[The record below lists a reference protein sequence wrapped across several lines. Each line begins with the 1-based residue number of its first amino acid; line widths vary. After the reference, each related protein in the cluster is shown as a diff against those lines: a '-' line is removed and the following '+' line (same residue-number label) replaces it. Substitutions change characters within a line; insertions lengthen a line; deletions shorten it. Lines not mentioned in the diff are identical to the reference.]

1 MRIDGAFDG
10 SDLSDRPSGSGA
22 DLEKSHSWFIFN
34 KKYEIIPIQKMKNM
48 KLIKIFLFKNVIY
61 SI

>member
-1 MRIDGAFDG
+1 MFDG
-10 SDLSDRPSGSGA
+10 SDLSGRPGGSGV

>member
-10 SDLSDRPSGSGA
+10 SDLSDRPGGSGA

-34 KKYEIIPIQKMKNM
+34 KKYEIIPIQINEKYETNKS
-48 KLIKIFLFKNVIY
+48 FLV
-61 SI
+61 